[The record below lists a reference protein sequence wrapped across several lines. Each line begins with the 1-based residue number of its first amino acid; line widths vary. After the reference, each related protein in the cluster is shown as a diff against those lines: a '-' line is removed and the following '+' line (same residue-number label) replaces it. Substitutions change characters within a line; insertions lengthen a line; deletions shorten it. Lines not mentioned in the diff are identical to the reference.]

1 VSNKS
6 SLRLILALL
15 TGIALLFALLL
26 GILLTDTLV
35 NIWHN
40 LREAPL
46 WLQTGVAGL
55 LLLFSLLSG
64 WLVLRVLRPP
74 RILPGTDRLE
84 PPDRDSLEQQ
94 LQTARDH
101 GLDTSAAE
109 QELHKLEERRAAGRI
124 HVALFGDISSGKS
137 SLIKAL
143 LPDAEIS
150 TAVTGGTTRDIETY
164 TWTSPAGDE
173 LVLTDMPGLNE
184 AGGDLD
190 DLARREALRA
200 HIVLY
205 VVDADLTRS
214 QAAELETLLKLK
226 KPTLVVL
233 NKSDRYSDADLEQ
246 VRVRLQQRVDGMGRA
261 EVVSVSTGATL
272 TALRQLPDGR
282 EETVERQLPPRVEA
296 LQQALQRIIDSQAD
310 TLESLRDS
318 SVFVLVQQRI
328 DEQLRI
334 HRREEAQ
341 KIVTGYAQKA
351 VVGAIAAMT
360 PGTDILIQG
369 FLGTQM
375 IRDLSKL
382 YDIPVRKVDVELLL
396 ELVQKQVRK
405 HLTLVL
411 AVAGN
416 ALKAFPGA
424 GTVAGGVLHAIA
436 YGFLFDALGK
446 SLAAS
451 LDSRGEL
458 HPLQVANQF
467 EDQLGEDIKASAAH
481 YARLAFREV
490 TRRNNND

>member
-1 VSNKS
+1 MSNKS
-6 SLRLILALL
+6 SIRLILALL

-46 WLQTGVAGL
+46 WLQMGVASL

-74 RILPGTDRLE
+74 KTLPGADRE
-84 PPDRDSLEQQ
+84 APPDRETLEQQ
-94 LQTARDH
+94 LQTAQDH

-109 QELHKLEERRAAGRI
+109 QELRKLEQRREAGRI

-137 SLIKAL
+137 SLVKAL
-143 LPDAEIS
+143 LPDAEVR
-150 TAVTGGTTRDIETY
+150 TEVTGGTTRKIHSY
-164 TWTSPAGDE
+164 VWTSPAGDE
-173 LVLTDMPGLNE
+173 LVLADMPGLNE
-184 AGGDLD
+184 VGAKLD
-190 DLARREALRA
+190 RLAREEALRA

-205 VVDADLTRS
+205 VVDGDLTRS
-214 QAAELETLLKLK
+214 QADELQALLKLK

-246 VRVRLQQRVDGMGRA
+246 VRERLQQRLDGMGEA
-261 EVVSVSTGATL
+261 EVVPVSTGATV
-272 TALRQLPDGR
+272 TALRQLPDGT
-282 EETVERQLPPRVEA
+282 EETVERQLPPKVDA
-296 LQQALQRIIDSQAD
+296 LQQALQRIIDSHAD

-318 SVFVLVQQRI
+318 SVFVLVQRRI

-467 EDQLGEDIKASAAH
+467 EDQLGEDIKASAAR
-481 YARLAFREV
+481 YARLAFQEA
-490 TRRNNND
+490 RRAGKDG